1 MGADRVV
8 VGTDYPYDM
17 GHYDPVGLVEATPG
31 LSDDDRTQIL
41 GGNAADLLG
50 LL

>member
-1 MGADRVV
+1 V

-17 GHYDPVGLVEATPG
+17 GFYDPVGLVEATPG
-31 LSDDDRTQIL
+31 LTEEDRGRIL